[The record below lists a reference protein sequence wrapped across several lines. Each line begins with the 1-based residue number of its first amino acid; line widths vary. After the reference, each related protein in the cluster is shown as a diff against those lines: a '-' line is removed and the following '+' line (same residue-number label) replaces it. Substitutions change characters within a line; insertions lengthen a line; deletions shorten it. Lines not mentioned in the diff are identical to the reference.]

1 RTKKPSPRRRR
12 SISAS
17 PRRSSLGIPMRQL
30 LAALLALAAFS
41 GVAHADV
48 PVPPLQARV
57 TDLTGTL
64 SAQQKAEL
72 EARIAT
78 FESRRGSQIAVLL
91 LPTTKPEEIE
101 QYSIRVAEAW
111 KIGRK
116 KVDDGLI
123 LVVAKD
129 DRRLRIEVGYGLEG
143 AIPDSMASRVIDERI
158 TPRFREGDFYGGVR
172 DGVDQLIR
180 LAEGEKLPPPAA
192 APVRVL
198 GGGDPFSYIVPAI
211 MFVVIAGTI
220 FKAMLG
226 RVPGSLATGAG
237 LGLVAWLLFGLGVA
251 ALAALIGFVLAFI
264 NTGSGR
270 GGGWS
275 SGSGGSWGGGSSGGS
290 WSGGGGGGFGGGGA
304 SGRW

>member
-1 RTKKPSPRRRR
+1 
-12 SISAS
+12 
-17 PRRSSLGIPMRQL
+17 MRGFL
-30 LAALLALAAFS
+30 LAGLFTLASVLAIAP
-41 GVAHADV
+41 VRADV
-48 PVPPLQARV
+48 AIPPLQGRI

-64 SAQQKAEL
+64 SEAQRGEL
-72 EARIAT
+72 ESRIAA

-116 KVDDGLI
+116 KIDDGLI

-143 AIPDSMASRVIDERI
+143 AIPDSVAKRVIEERI
-158 TPRFREGDFYGGVR
+158 TPRFKAGDFYGGVR
-172 DGVDQLIR
+172 DGVDQLIK
-180 LAEGEKLPPPAA
+180 LAEGEKLPPPASA
-192 APVRVL
+192 RPVSSVNDAL
-198 GGGDPFSYIVPAI
+198 QYIFPAI
-211 MFVVIAGTI
+211 IFAVVVGGIL
-220 FKAMLG
+220 KAMLG
-226 RVPGSLATGAG
+226 RFPGSLAAGAG
-237 LGLVAWLLFGLGVA
+237 LGLIAWLLFGLGIA
-251 ALAALIGFVLAFI
+251 ALATLIGFILVFANI
-264 NTGSGR
+264 GSGR

-290 WSGGGGGGFGGGGA
+290 WSGGGGGGFGGGGS

>member
-1 RTKKPSPRRRR
+1 
-12 SISAS
+12 
-17 PRRSSLGIPMRQL
+17 MRGFL
-30 LAALLALAAFS
+30 LAGLFALASVLAIAP
-41 GVAHADV
+41 VRADV
-48 PVPPLQARV
+48 AIPPLQGRI

-64 SAQQKAEL
+64 SEAQRGEL
-72 EARIAT
+72 ESRIAA

-116 KVDDGLI
+116 GVDDGLI

-143 AIPDSMASRVIDERI
+143 AIPDSLARRVIDEKI
-158 TPRFREGDFYGGVR
+158 TPRFRAGDFFGGVR

-180 LAEGEKLPPPAA
+180 LAEGEKLPPPQAA
-192 APVRVL
+192 AERGQSSPDSV
-198 GGGDPFSYIVPAI
+198 FQYIVPAI
-211 MFVVIAGTI
+211 MFALIAGT
-220 FKAMLG
+220 FLKAMLG
-226 RVPGSLATGAG
+226 RVPGSLATGVG
-237 LGLVAWLLFGLGVA
+237 LGLIGWFMFGLTVA
-251 ALAALIGFVLAFI
+251 AGAAIVAFLLSFL
-264 NTGSGR
+264 NTGTGR

-290 WSGGGGGGFGGGGA
+290 SSSWGGGGGGGFGGGGS